1 MQYTPSGHF
10 LPTALTQ
17 PILPSG
23 SRQYS
28 FLAFL
33 YVIVGD
39 PISVTG
45 PLTAAMFALMIPL
58 YRETSTLVFSVERMD
73 EVFADTFSIF

>member
-1 MQYTPSGHF
+1 M
-10 LPTALTQ
+10 
-17 PILPSG
+17 
-23 SRQYS
+23 
-28 FLAFL
+28 
-33 YVIVGD
+33 IVGD

-73 EVFADTFSIF
+73 EVFADTFSIFEYCVEDDDSVRAIMPKTRVNKIFFISLKF